1 MCGGAGR
8 WPRPRG
14 FGGAPPPPAELRSSP
29 ALAARGTPG
38 RGAVSVGGAGAG
50 LGGRGVAGAAR
61 GKIRDDLLK
70 LEHFLARR
78 GELKGEAVVFDLTDP
93 SVLVKPV
100 AVRPLPSKG
109 RGVQADVGAE

>member
-1 MCGGAGR
+1 M
-8 WPRPRG
+8 
-14 FGGAPPPPAELRSSP
+14 LRKY
-29 ALAARGTPG
+29 RN
-38 RGAVSVGGAGAG
+38 V
-50 LGGRGVAGAAR
+50 AR